1 MDEKVIFET
10 KGKVPLISIIML
22 IVSVILMFIFPLGTI
37 AGIFLFLIT
46 VMTSPGRKIYKITNK
61 KIIAPFFEI
70 SFEDIES
77 YKRNGN
83 SISFKT
89 KYKDY
94 STDDLQDID
103 TFFKALT
110 DQKPILDNSNIEE
123 NFLGI

>member
-1 MDEKVIFET
+1 MDEKLIFET
-10 KGKVPLISIIML
+10 KGKVPLTSIIML

-61 KIIAPFFEI
+61 KIICPSFEI
-70 SFEDIES
+70 SLEDIES

>member
-110 DQKPILDNSNIEE
+110 DQKPILDNSI
-123 NFLGI
+123 